1 MAIQVINPTMPAGRA
16 CELRAL
22 PNSVKIGD
30 TIIEGDIA
38 DGVDIVDGAHY
49 VVVGSPANGTI
60 SYDGDDYNIGQEF
73 DGGSE
78 TDFTRSTSTVRIV
91 RTKPTA
97 VSTTALGNNWYVV
110 VGGSGDSIIFNGVT
124 YPPGSIIRG
133 MQLTF
138 TVRGSA
144 TVFLI
149 ESINKIETLAMYHFG
164 SKLLPNELDYSSSL
178 GIRNSSAAAVPASN
192 LNRVYFWNYGSSAAR
207 LIIKAYVSALDREID
222 AERSDAL
229 VTLPANEEPWIW
241 VPTEPFRQGGEG
253 NAFGENAEDRRRTIN
268 AFVFQTDSQN
278 QGIWIKPESNTLSGL
293 MQ

>member
-30 TIIEGDIA
+30 TISEGDIA

-49 VVVGSPANGTI
+49 VVVGSPSNGTI
-60 SYDGDDYNIGQEF
+60 TYDGTAYNIGQEF
-73 DGGSE
+73 DGDSE
-78 TDFTRSTSTVRIV
+78 TGFTRSTSTVRIV
-91 RTKPTA
+91 RTQPTA

-110 VGGSGDSIIFNGVT
+110 VGGSGDSILFNGVT
-124 YPPGSIIRG
+124 YRPGSIIRG

-138 TVRGSA
+138 TVTGSA
-144 TVFLI
+144 TVFAI

-164 SKLLPNELDYSSSL
+164 SKILPNELDYSSSL

-229 VTLPANEEPWIW
+229 VTLPANQEPWIW

>member
-1 MAIQVINPTMPAGRA
+1 MPAGRA

-22 PNSVKIGD
+22 PNSVKIGES
-30 TIIEGDIA
+30 INEGDIA

-60 SYDGDDYNIGQEF
+60 TYNGTEYNIGQEF
-73 DGGSE
+73 SGVSSE
-78 TDFTRSTSTVRIV
+78 TDFTRSTSTVRII
-91 RTKPTA
+91 RTDTSA
-97 VSTTALGNNWYVV
+97 VSTTSLGPAWYVV
-110 VGGSGDSIIFNGVT
+110 VGGSGDSILFNGVR
-124 YPPGSIIRG
+124 YNPGSVFRG

-138 TVRGSA
+138 SVTGSA

-149 ESINKIETLAMYHFG
+149 NSINKIETLAMYHFG
-164 SKLLPNELDYSSSL
+164 SKILPNELDYSSSL

-192 LNRVYFWNYGSSAAR
+192 INRVYFWNYGSAEAR

-229 VTLPANEEPWIW
+229 VRLPADQEPWIW

-278 QGIWIKPESNTLSGL
+278 QDIWIKPESNTLSGL